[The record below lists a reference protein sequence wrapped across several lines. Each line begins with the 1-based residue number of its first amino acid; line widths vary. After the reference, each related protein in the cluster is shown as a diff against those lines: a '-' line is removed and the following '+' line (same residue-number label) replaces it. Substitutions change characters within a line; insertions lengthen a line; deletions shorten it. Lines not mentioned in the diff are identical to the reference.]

1 MITRTQLPSH
11 IGQWPWLNPNPHDIS
26 ESKNRKVIVL
36 AQDHK
41 WYTRYTSQHRNIRLT
56 GSRPM
61 NPATHHQ
68 TTGRIREAIWELQ
81 QMESIHK
88 TVAKKSRKA
97 EGRMKPSQAT
107 MANQEPSTQ
116 PRGGRSPKNKKQMW
130 HPQKEARDNLRS
142 CGYTGKISPRE
153 PDADVTTADHH
164 PKPVLTTRSQSCG
177 SD

>member
-1 MITRTQLPSH
+1 MRGNQIRESLIPSNQRTTHSVIKYKNRNHIMITRNQLPSH
-11 IGQWPWLNPNPHDIS
+11 IGQWPWLNPNPQDIS

-41 WYTRYTSQHRNIRLT
+41 WYTRYTSQHRIIRLT

-68 TTGRIREAIWELQ
+68 TTGRVREAIWGLQ

-97 EGRMKPSQAT
+97 EGRMKPS
-107 MANQEPSTQ
+107 
-116 PRGGRSPKNKKQMW
+116 
-130 HPQKEARDNLRS
+130 
-142 CGYTGKISPRE
+142 
-153 PDADVTTADHH
+153 
-164 PKPVLTTRSQSCG
+164 
-177 SD
+177 